1 MRKAG
6 IIVFLVCHLWTVASA
21 QDSFHVTVH
30 EYEPIPGEFVFE
42 EHTNYIGA
50 GTKSPEGVVAPTNNQ
65 LHLAQEFTAGLTRNF
80 SMGAML
86 LDARRVDSGLDYAG
100 WKLLPH
106 LYAPAKWRLPVEI
119 GVVAEFTAQPK
130 RYADGSGQ
138 VEIHPILQ
146 KRVGNFLFVANP
158 SFGRTL
164 NPAGENQG
172 WTFNP
177 AVRSAYDLSK
187 RLTMGVEYYSQ
198 PMSFHGAHTTVDI
211 KVADNIVLSLGV
223 NAGPKAGENHPM
235 YTSRLQI
242 SWGQQKR

>member
-6 IIVFLVCHLWTVASA
+6 ILVFLLCRLWTVAAA
-21 QDSFHVTVH
+21 QDSFHIRVH

-42 EHTNYIGA
+42 EHTNYIGV
-50 GTKSPEGVVAPTNNQ
+50 GTKSPNGVVAPTNNQ

-86 LDARRVDSGLDYAG
+86 LDARRVDGAVEYAG

-106 LYAPAKWRLPVEI
+106 LYAPANWRLPAEI
-119 GVVAEFTAQPK
+119 GVVAEFTVQPK
-130 RYADGSGQ
+130 TYADGAGQ
-138 VEIHPILQ
+138 IEIHPILQ
-146 KRVGNFLFVANP
+146 KCVGNFVFIANP

-164 NPAGENQG
+164 NPSGENQG

-177 AVRSAYDLSK
+177 ALRSTYDVSK

-198 PMSFHGAHTTVDI
+198 SMSFHGAHTTVDI
-211 KVADNIVLSLGV
+211 KVAGNIVLSLGV
-223 NAGPKAGENHPM
+223 NAGPKAAQTHLV

-242 SWGQQKR
+242 SWGQLKR